1 MKLDAF
7 EKMIRKIVREEIE
20 YSMEKLISN
29 SPKNE
34 NISQNKRPNDDFK
47 ASLSEFRRQIE
58 SGYNEDTNTAK
69 SDWKF
74 EVENNSEFA
83 NAPDH
88 LKEALTRDY
97 SALVKKFKK

>member
-1 MKLDAF
+1 MKLEAF

-20 YSMEKLISN
+20 YSMEKLIS
-29 SPKNE
+29 SSTKTE
-34 NISQNKRPNDDFK
+34 NTSKVNKSNGDLN
-47 ASLSEFRRQIE
+47 ASLSEFRKQMQSEYTMGPEI
-58 SGYNEDTNTAK
+58 TN

-74 EVENNSEFA
+74 EVQNNSEYA

-97 SALVKKFKK
+97 SDLVKKFKK